1 MPNQI
6 NASDIVVR
14 NFKIHSATKAFSL
27 QEAFTELVI
36 YENLFESSLKADL
49 TLLDSHNLA
58 YKLPMVGEE
67 TIEIDISLTGLDD
80 DSLSVKPPLFH
91 VNSIKD
97 REFTKP
103 KSQIVSLE
111 LVSEQYMSSI
121 HAKVSKSYRDK
132 TISQIVKD
140 IHNTYLKDGDR
151 PFTVEPTDRIERCI
165 IPNLNPLEAIT
176 WLSKRAVS
184 DQSSIVNYLFYET
197 INGNFF
203 INLNRLVDAEP
214 IFTFVIEPR
223 VADPAGVMSLSEG
236 KIRVEKFK
244 FIRSFNKNKNTQR
257 GVYASKLITHD
268 IVRKKITQ
276 YEYNGFNNWFA
287 GNHLG
292 MFPPLSN
299 SDIETKSAG
308 VSRITY
314 APNEEAN
321 THPTV
326 DEKSLASQVD
336 SRVVFYPKHD
346 RMYSTWTGD
355 KYDNKVEEWKLQRYA
370 DIGRYEGL
378 NLYVEIAGMSG
389 LRVGQVI
396 NVIVPSPETD
406 SQDGS
411 SDKVND
417 KSLSGNFIIT
427 AIKHMFNKDDNK
439 VDYRMGIELSKDG
452 LEESVPYRKSRKEDE
467 YERRVPMMATRAGG

>member
-6 NASDIVVR
+6 NASDTVIR
-14 NFKIHSATKAFSL
+14 SFKIHSATKAFNLIPS
-27 QEAFTELVI
+27 FTELVI
-36 YENLFESSLKADL
+36 YENLFESSLRANL
-49 TLLDSHNLA
+49 TLLDSHNLT

-67 TIEIDISLTGLDD
+67 TIEIDISLSGLDD

-91 VNSIKD
+91 INSIKD

-121 HAKVSKSYRDK
+121 HSKVSKSYRDK
-132 TISQIVKD
+132 TISQIVRD
-140 IHNTYLKDGDR
+140 IHTTYLDDGNK
-151 PFTVEPTDRIERCI
+151 PCVIESTDRIEKCI
-165 IPNLNPLEAIT
+165 IPNLNPIEAIT
-176 WLSKRAVS
+176 WLSKRAIS
-184 DQSSIVNYLFYET
+184 ENSSIVNYLFYET
-197 INGNFF
+197 IDGTFF
-203 INLNRLVDAEP
+203 INLDTLIQVKPVLV
-214 IFTFVIEPR
+214 FVIEPR
-223 VADPAGVMSLSEG
+223 VVDSAGVANLAAG

-268 IVRKKITQ
+268 ITTKKITQ

-292 MFPPLSN
+292 MYPPLSN

-308 VSRITY
+308 VSRTTY

-321 THPTV
+321 NFPTI
-326 DEKSLASQVD
+326 DEKSLSSMID
-336 SRVVFYPKHD
+336 SRVVFYPKHNQ
-346 RMYSTWTGD
+346 MYSINNTD
-355 KYDNKVEEWKLQRYA
+355 LYDNKVEEWKLQRFA

-378 NLYVEIAGMSG
+378 NLYVEIAGMSN
-389 LRVGQVI
+389 LRVGQIIDVVI
-396 NVIVPSPETD
+396 PSPETS
-406 SQDGS
+406 SQDSS

-417 KSLSGNFIIT
+417 KSLSGHFIIT
-427 AIKHMFNKDDNK
+427 AIKHMFNKDNNK
-439 VDYRMGIELSKDG
+439 ADYRMGVELSKDG
-452 LEESVPYRKSRKEDE
+452 LEEMVPYRESRKED
-467 YERRVPMMATRAGG
+467 

>member
-6 NASDIVVR
+6 NASDIAIR
-14 NFKIHSATKAFSL
+14 SFKIHSATKAFNLIPS
-27 QEAFTELVI
+27 FTELVI
-36 YENLFESSLKADL
+36 YENLFESSLRANL

-67 TIEIDISLTGLDD
+67 TIEIDISLSGLDD

-91 VNSIKD
+91 INSIKD

-121 HAKVSKSYRDK
+121 HSKVSKSYRDK
-132 TISQIVKD
+132 TISQIVRD
-140 IHNTYLKDGDR
+140 IHTTYLDDGNK
-151 PFTVEPTDRIERCI
+151 PCVIESTDRIEKCI
-165 IPNLNPLEAIT
+165 IPNLNPIEAIT
-176 WLSKRAVS
+176 WLSKRAIS
-184 DQSSIVNYLFYET
+184 ENSSIVNYLFYET
-197 INGNFF
+197 IDGTFF
-203 INLNRLVDAEP
+203 INLDTLIQAEP
-214 IFTFVIEPR
+214 VLVFVIEPR
-223 VADPAGVMSLSEG
+223 VADSAGVANLAAG

-268 IVRKKITQ
+268 ITTKKITQ

-292 MFPPLSN
+292 MYPPLSN

-308 VSRITY
+308 VSRTTY

-321 THPTV
+321 NFPTI
-326 DEKSLASQVD
+326 DEKSLSSMID
-336 SRVVFYPKHD
+336 SRVVFYPKHNQ
-346 RMYSTWTGD
+346 MYSINNTD
-355 KYDNKVEEWKLQRYA
+355 LYDNKVEEWKLQRFA

-378 NLYVEIAGMSG
+378 NLYVEIAGMSN
-389 LRVGQVI
+389 LRVGQIIDVVI
-396 NVIVPSPETD
+396 PSPETS
-406 SQDGS
+406 SQDGG

-417 KSLSGNFIIT
+417 KSLSGHFIIT
-427 AIKHMFNKDDNK
+427 AIKHMFNKDNNK
-439 VDYRMGIELSKDG
+439 ADYRMGVELSKDG
-452 LEESVPYRKSRKEDE
+452 LEEMVPYRESRKED
-467 YERRVPMMATRAGG
+467 

>member
-6 NASDIVVR
+6 NASDTVIR
-14 NFKIHSATKAFSL
+14 SFKIHSATKAFNLIPS
-27 QEAFTELVI
+27 FTELVI
-36 YENLFESSLKADL
+36 YENLFESSLRANL
-49 TLLDSHNLA
+49 TLLDSHNLT

-67 TIEIDISLTGLDD
+67 TIEIDISLSGLDD

-91 VNSIKD
+91 INSIKD

-121 HAKVSKSYRDK
+121 HSKVSKSYRDK
-132 TISQIVKD
+132 TISQIVRD
-140 IHNTYLKDGDR
+140 IHTTYLDDGNK
-151 PFTVEPTDRIERCI
+151 PCVIESTDRIEKCI
-165 IPNLNPLEAIT
+165 IPNLNPIEAIT
-176 WLSKRAVS
+176 WLSKRAIS
-184 DQSSIVNYLFYET
+184 ENSSIVNYLFYET
-197 INGNFF
+197 IDGTFF
-203 INLNRLVDAEP
+203 INLDTLIQAEP
-214 IFTFVIEPR
+214 VLVFVIEPR
-223 VADPAGVMSLSEG
+223 VVDSAGVTNLAAG

-268 IVRKKITQ
+268 ITTKKITQ

-292 MFPPLSN
+292 MYPPLSN

-308 VSRITY
+308 VSRTTY

-321 THPTV
+321 NFPTI
-326 DEKSLASQVD
+326 DEKSLSSMID
-336 SRVVFYPKHD
+336 SRVVFYPKHNQ
-346 RMYSTWTGD
+346 MYSINNTD
-355 KYDNKVEEWKLQRYA
+355 LYDNKVEEWKLQRFA

-378 NLYVEIAGMSG
+378 NLYVEIAGMSN
-389 LRVGQVI
+389 LRVGQIIDVVI
-396 NVIVPSPETD
+396 PSPETS
-406 SQDGS
+406 SQDSS

-417 KSLSGNFIIT
+417 KSLSGHFIIT
-427 AIKHMFNKDDNK
+427 AIKHMFNKDNNK
-439 VDYRMGIELSKDG
+439 ADYRMGVELSKDG
-452 LEESVPYRKSRKEDE
+452 LEEMVPYRESRKED
-467 YERRVPMMATRAGG
+467 

>member
-6 NASDIVVR
+6 NASDTVIR
-14 NFKIHSATKAFSL
+14 SFKIHTATKAFNLIPS
-27 QEAFTELVI
+27 FTELVI
-36 YENLFESSLKADL
+36 YENLFESSLRANL
-49 TLLDSHNLA
+49 TLLDSHNLT

-67 TIEIDISLTGLDD
+67 TIEIDISLSGLDD

-91 VNSIKD
+91 INSIKD

-121 HAKVSKSYRDK
+121 HSKVSKSYRDK
-132 TISQIVKD
+132 TISQIVRD
-140 IHNTYLKDGDR
+140 IHTTYLDDGNK
-151 PFTVEPTDRIERCI
+151 PCVIESTDRIEKCI
-165 IPNLNPLEAIT
+165 IPNLNPIEAIT
-176 WLSKRAVS
+176 WLSKRAIS
-184 DQSSIVNYLFYET
+184 ENSSIVNYLFYET
-197 INGNFF
+197 IDGTFF
-203 INLNRLVDAEP
+203 INLDTLIQAKPVLV
-214 IFTFVIEPR
+214 FVIEPR
-223 VADPAGVMSLSEG
+223 VVDSAGVTNLAAG

-268 IVRKKITQ
+268 ITTKKITQ

-292 MFPPLSN
+292 MYPPLSN

-308 VSRITY
+308 VSRTTY

-321 THPTV
+321 NFPTI
-326 DEKSLASQVD
+326 DEKSLSSMID
-336 SRVVFYPKHD
+336 SRVVFYPKHNQ
-346 RMYSTWTGD
+346 MYSINNTD
-355 KYDNKVEEWKLQRYA
+355 LYDNKVEEWKLQRFA

-378 NLYVEIAGMSG
+378 NLYVEIAGMSN
-389 LRVGQVI
+389 LRVGQIIDVVI
-396 NVIVPSPETD
+396 PSPETS
-406 SQDGS
+406 SQDSS

-417 KSLSGNFIIT
+417 KSLSGHFIIT
-427 AIKHMFNKDDNK
+427 AIKHMFNKDNNK
-439 VDYRMGIELSKDG
+439 ADYRMGVELSKDG
-452 LEESVPYRKSRKEDE
+452 LEEMVPYRESRKED
-467 YERRVPMMATRAGG
+467 

>member
-6 NASDIVVR
+6 NASDTVIR
-14 NFKIHSATKAFSL
+14 SFKIHSATKAFNLIPS
-27 QEAFTELVI
+27 FTELVI
-36 YENLFESSLKADL
+36 YENLFESSLRANL
-49 TLLDSHNLA
+49 TLLDSHNLT

-67 TIEIDISLTGLDD
+67 TIEIDISLSGLDD

-91 VNSIKD
+91 INSIKD

-121 HAKVSKSYRDK
+121 HSKVSKSYRDK
-132 TISQIVKD
+132 TISQIVRD
-140 IHNTYLKDGDR
+140 IHTTYLDDGNK
-151 PFTVEPTDRIERCI
+151 PCVIESTDRIEKCI
-165 IPNLNPLEAIT
+165 IPNLNPIEAIT
-176 WLSKRAVS
+176 WLSKRAIS
-184 DQSSIVNYLFYET
+184 ENSSIVNYLFYET
-197 INGNFF
+197 IDGTFF
-203 INLNRLVDAEP
+203 INLDTLIQAEP
-214 IFTFVIEPR
+214 VLVFVIEPR
-223 VADPAGVMSLSEG
+223 VVDSAGVANLAAG

-268 IVRKKITQ
+268 ITTKKITQ

-292 MFPPLSN
+292 MYPPLSN

-308 VSRITY
+308 VSRTTY

-321 THPTV
+321 NFPTI
-326 DEKSLASQVD
+326 DEKSLSSMID
-336 SRVVFYPKHD
+336 SRVVFYPKHNQ
-346 RMYSTWTGD
+346 MYSINNTD
-355 KYDNKVEEWKLQRYA
+355 LYDNKVEEWKLQRFA

-378 NLYVEIAGMSG
+378 NLYVEIAGMSN
-389 LRVGQVI
+389 LRVGQIIDVVI
-396 NVIVPSPETD
+396 PSPETS
-406 SQDGS
+406 SQDSS

-417 KSLSGNFIIT
+417 KSLSGHFIIT
-427 AIKHMFNKDDNK
+427 AIKHMFNKDNNK
-439 VDYRMGIELSKDG
+439 ADYRMGVELSKDG
-452 LEESVPYRKSRKEDE
+452 LEEMVPYRESRKED
-467 YERRVPMMATRAGG
+467 

>member
-6 NASDIVVR
+6 NASDIDIR
-14 NFKIHSATKAFSL
+14 SFKIHSASKAFDLVPS
-27 QEAFTELVI
+27 FSELII
-36 YENLFESSLKADL
+36 YENLFQPSLRADL
-49 TLLDSHNLA
+49 VLHDSHNLV

-67 TIEIDISLTGLDD
+67 TIEIDISLSGMDD

-103 KSQIVSLE
+103 KSQIVALE
-111 LVSEQYMSSI
+111 LVSEKYMSSI
-121 HAKVSKSYRDK
+121 HAKVSKSYRDN
-132 TISQIVKD
+132 TISEIVKD
-140 IHNTYLKDGDR
+140 IHSTYLSDGNK
-151 PFTVEPTDRIERCI
+151 PFLAEPTDRIERCV
-165 IPNLNPLEAIT
+165 IPNLNPIEAIT
-176 WLSKRAVS
+176 WLSKRAIS
-184 DQSSIVNYLFYET
+184 KASSVVNYLFYET
-197 INGNFF
+197 IDGSFF
-203 INLNRLVDAEP
+203 VNLNTLIDAEP
-214 IFTFVIEPR
+214 VFTFVIEPR
-223 VADPAGVMSLSEG
+223 VADAAGVQNLSER
-236 KIRVEKFK
+236 KIRVNSFK

-257 GVYASKLITHD
+257 GVYASKLLTHD

-276 YEYNGFNNWFA
+276 YEYDGFTNWFG

-308 VSRITY
+308 VARTTY

-321 THPTV
+321 SYPTI
-326 DEKSLASQVD
+326 DEKSLSRMID

-346 RMYSTWTGD
+346 RMYGAWSGD

-370 DIGRYEGL
+370 DIGRYDGL

-389 LRVGQVI
+389 LRVGQIIDVVI
-396 NVIVPSPETD
+396 PSPETD

-411 SDKVND
+411 SDNVHD
-417 KSLSGNFIIT
+417 KSLSGHFMIT
-427 AIKHMFNKDDNK
+427 ALKHMFDKNGDKT
-439 VDYRMGIELSKDG
+439 DYRMGLELSKDG
-452 LEESVPYRKSRKEDE
+452 LEEMVPYRESRKED
-467 YERRVPMMATRAGG
+467 